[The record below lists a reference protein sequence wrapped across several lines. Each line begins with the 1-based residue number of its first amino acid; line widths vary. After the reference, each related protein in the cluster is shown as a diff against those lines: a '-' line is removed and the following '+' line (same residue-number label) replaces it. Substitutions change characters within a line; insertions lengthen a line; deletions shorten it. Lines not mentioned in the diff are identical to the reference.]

1 MNIGCDREVATPFS
15 VDTGA
20 VAMAIEFSPA
30 IWSRQNASG
39 GPFSV
44 RAIDLSAFGE
54 WSSPVLVLDHFR
66 VTGRPFPPHPH
77 AGFSAV
83 TYVFE
88 DSQGGLR
95 SRDSLGNDSITGP
108 GGVVWTE
115 AGRGLLH
122 EEVPAENGRELHAVQ
137 IFVNLS
143 AKNKLVDPRLLRLE
157 SAEIP
162 EWRSTAGDRVRVVVG
177 SFRGTSSPL
186 VPSEPISLFD
196 AWVRDRISFNLPEGH
211 NSLIYM
217 LSGQV
222 EVRTD
227 DDKQLEMEGEQA
239 LAAHGHGRVTLQQT
253 IRPAHLLILMAAAIR
268 EPIFEYGGFIM
279 NDRSQIMTSIER
291 YRTGRMGHLEPI
303 STTEGESA

>member
-1 MNIGCDREVATPFS
+1 
-15 VDTGA
+15 
-20 VAMAIEFSPA
+20 MAIEFSPT
-30 IWSRQNASG
+30 ISSRQNASG
-39 GPFSV
+39 GTFAV
-44 RAIDLSAFGE
+44 RAIDLTAFGE

-88 DSQGGLR
+88 DSQGALR

-115 AGRGLLH
+115 AGRGLMH

-143 AKNKLVDPRLLRLE
+143 AKNKLIVPRLLRLE
-157 SAEIP
+157 SAKIP
-162 EWRSTAGDRVRVVVG
+162 EWHSTAGDRVRVVVG
-177 SFRGTSSPL
+177 SFRETSSPL
-186 VPSEPISLFD
+186 IPSEPFGLFD

-217 LSGQV
+217 LSGQAQL
-222 EVRTD
+222 RTD
-227 DDKQLEMEGEQA
+227 DDKQLEIKGEQA
-239 LAAHGHGRVTLQQT
+239 LAIHGHGRVILEQT
-253 IRPAHLLILMAAAIR
+253 VRPAHLLILMGAEIR
-268 EPIFEYGGFIM
+268 EPLFEYGGFIM
-279 NDRSQIMTSIER
+279 NDRSQMMTTIER
-291 YRTGRMGHLEPI
+291 YRTGRMGHLDPI
-303 STTEGESA
+303 SRTEGESAYMS